1 MSPCAN
7 HQEHQQI
14 PDNAEFEIRK
24 AFIAIIEAEI
34 TQSWQK
40 SISGVHSGEATLLYK
55 YSFNARKTGKRLAAE
70 RWARTAKHL
79 ARALKQEA
87 KISFFELH
95 FAEFPILQSTSAE
108 EYALTER
115 KKMTT
120 DLINS
125 VKEMVQAK
133 FNPIPDNMKR
143 YLERA
148 RLHMAALTETE
159 HLHDVLAIERVN
171 AGYEYG
177 RVLEC
182 LILAYEAEPN
192 VKIAA

>member
-1 MSPCAN
+1 MPRRNS
-7 HQEHQQI
+7 HQEH
-14 PDNAEFEIRK
+14 PHTPENAEFEIRK
-24 AFIAIIEAEI
+24 ALASVIEAEI
-34 TQSWQK
+34 TQTWNQK
-40 SISGVHSGEATLLYK
+40 PYPSIQPGEATLFYK
-55 YSFNARKTGKRLAAE
+55 YAFQAWKTERRLAAE

-79 ARALKQEA
+79 ARALKQEE
-87 KISFFELH
+87 KLRFLDLH
-95 FAEFPILQSTSAE
+95 FSEYPSLKCTPAE

-115 KKMTT
+115 KEMTI

-125 VKEMVQAK
+125 VREMIQGK

-148 RLHMAALTETE
+148 RVHIEALTKNQLD
-159 HLHDVLAIERVN
+159 HVLIAERVS

-192 VKIAA
+192 VKMAA

>member
-1 MSPCAN
+1 MPQCNNNKN
-7 HQEHQQI
+7 HQQM

-24 AFIAIIEAEI
+24 AFIAIIEAEV
-34 TQSWQK
+34 TQTWQK
-40 SISGVHSGEATLLYK
+40 SISGVHAGEATLLYK
-55 YSFNARKTGKRLAAE
+55 YSFHASKTGKRLAAE

-87 KISFFELH
+87 KISFLEPRLVD
-95 FAEFPILQSTSAE
+95 FPLLQCTSAE
-108 EYALTER
+108 EYALTEKR
-115 KKMTT
+115 KMTV
-120 DLINS
+120 DLISS
-125 VKEMVQAK
+125 VRETVQAK

-148 RLHMAALTETE
+148 KLHMDALAETE
-159 HLHDVLAIERVN
+159 HLHYVLVNERVN